1 MSASLIHY
9 QNTLECERVQA
20 TCLISGLYLASYDQD
35 RLPGG
40 EVELQIVR
48 EQLELIKK
56 FRDLHQQRIKLVEDR
71 IDEIESQQQDAAA
84 GH

>member
-1 MSASLIHY
+1 MSALNEYRKMLNFDLMQGGCI
-9 QNTLECERVQA
+9 
-20 TCLISGLYLASYDQD
+20 IGGLLLDGTKQD

-40 EVELQIVR
+40 ESELELVR
-48 EQLELIKK
+48 EQIDLMRR
-56 FRDLHQQRIKLVEDR
+56 FREIQRQRIKLVEDR

>member
-1 MSASLIHY
+1 MSALNEYRKMLNFDLMQGGSI
-9 QNTLECERVQA
+9 
-20 TCLISGLYLASYDQD
+20 IGGLLLYGPKQD

-40 EVELQIVR
+40 EAELEMVR
-48 EQLELIKK
+48 EQMNIMKRYREIQ
-56 FRDLHQQRIKLVEDR
+56 RQRIKLVEDR

>member
-1 MSASLIHY
+1 MSALKTHQLNVLNDDVTAQNLIGR
-9 QNTLECERVQA
+9 L
-20 TCLISGLYLASYDQD
+20 LYIGEKQD

-40 EVELQIVR
+40 EAELELVR
-48 EQLELIKK
+48 EQIDLLRR
-56 FRDLHQQRIKLVEDR
+56 FREIQRQRIKLVEDR

>member
-1 MSASLIHY
+1 MSALKTHQLNVLNDDVTAQNLIGR
-9 QNTLECERVQA
+9 L
-20 TCLISGLYLASYDQD
+20 LYIGEKQD

-40 EVELQIVR
+40 ESELELVR
-48 EQLELIKK
+48 EQIDLLRR
-56 FRDLHQQRIKLVEDR
+56 FREIQRQRIKLVEDR